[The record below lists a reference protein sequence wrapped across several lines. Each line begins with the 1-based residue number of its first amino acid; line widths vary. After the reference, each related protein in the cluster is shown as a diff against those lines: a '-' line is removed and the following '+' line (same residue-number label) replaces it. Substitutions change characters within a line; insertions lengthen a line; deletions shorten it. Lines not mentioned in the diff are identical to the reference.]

1 MARFG
6 PTGPIEVQGLEH
18 SVANL
23 SWGVLRGA
31 LGPSDGTAGAASNVP
46 SALGVLRHAEIYR
59 GVPQEIEE
67 AFAVLQKHVIR
78 DGQLY
83 PVAVAALPFLFDVL
97 RRGSPIATRVADLIA
112 LYASCASTVEVPVRD
127 RLFAIIAD
135 HAGEIVRWFGVHDR
149 AFAALAVHV
158 PQLRELYCAAVEG
171 AERVP
176 PEALLALV
184 ELPEPPDDAHALA
197 LAMLDADDSIS
208 RMCAAAFLAQHGDR
222 SPLLAT
228 RIDAELPPTAPATLE
243 KLVHGLWSPTVAR
256 PAVAPKLLDAEVT
269 FTGKKLVIVKAGTHN
284 VTLPWENA
292 TLERGDRL
300 QVGLTAHGQP
310 KLAVLTD
317 RKGNV
322 RVIDFSAQQSA

>member
-6 PTGPIEVQGLEH
+6 TTGPIEIQGLEH

-59 GVPQEIEE
+59 GVPQEIDE
-67 AFAVLQKHVIR
+67 AFDVLQQHVMR
-78 DGQLY
+78 DGRLY
-83 PVAVAALPFLFDVL
+83 PVAVATLPFLFEVI
-97 RRGSPIATRVADLIA
+97 RRDSPIATRVADLIA
-112 LYASCASTVEVPVRD
+112 RYASAASTVDAPVRD
-127 RLFAIIAD
+127 RMFTIISD
-135 HAGEIVRWFGVHDR
+135 HAGDIVRWFGKHDR
-149 AFAALAVHV
+149 AFAALAIHV
-158 PQLRELYCAAVEG
+158 RQLREIYSAAVEG

-176 PEALLALV
+176 PEALLAYV
-184 ELPEPPDDAHALA
+184 ELDDPPAETQWLA
-197 LAMLDADDSIS
+197 LAMLDAEDPMS
-208 RMCAAAFLAQHGDR
+208 RMCAAAFLARHGER
-222 SPLLAT
+222 SPQLAT
-228 RIDAELPPTAPATLE
+228 RIDAELPPSAPAELRDF
-243 KLVHGLWSPTVAR
+243 VNGLWTPTVVR
-256 PAVAPKLLDAEVT
+256 PTVAPKLLDAEVT
-269 FTGKKLVIVKAGTHN
+269 FTGKKLVIVKAGPHN
-284 VTLPWENA
+284 VTLPWEGA

-322 RVIDFSAQQSA
+322 RVIDFSARV

>member
-6 PTGPIEVQGLEH
+6 TTGPIEVQALEH

-46 SALGVLRHAEIYR
+46 SALGVVRHAEIYR

-67 AFAVLQKHVIR
+67 AFSVLEKHVMR

-83 PVAVAALPFLFDVL
+83 PVAVAALPFLFDVI
-97 RRGSPIATRVADLIA
+97 RRGSPLATRVAELIA
-112 LYASCASTVEVPVRD
+112 AYAAAAATVDVPVRD
-127 RLFAIIAD
+127 RLFAIITD
-135 HAGEIVRWFGVHDR
+135 HAGEIVRWFGTHDR

-158 PQLRELYCAAVEG
+158 PQMRELYCAAVEG

-184 ELPEPPDDAHALA
+184 ELTQPPDDAHGLA
-197 LAMLDADDSIS
+197 LAMLDAEDAIS

-222 SPLLAT
+222 SPQLAT
-228 RIDAELPPTAPATLE
+228 RIDAELPPSATSALE
-243 KLVHGLWSPTVAR
+243 TFDNKLWSPTVAR

-269 FTGKKLVIVKAGTHN
+269 FTGKKLVLVKAGSHN
-284 VTLPWENA
+284 VTLPWENS

-300 QVGLTAHGQP
+300 QVGLSAHGQP

-322 RVIDFSAQQSA
+322 RVIDFSQA

>member
-1 MARFG
+1 MSRFG
-6 PTGPIEVQGLEH
+6 TTGPIEVQGLEH

-31 LGPSDGTAGAASNVP
+31 RGPSDGTAGAASNVP

-67 AFAVLQKHVIR
+67 AFTVLEQHVMR

-83 PVAVAALPFLFDVL
+83 PVVVAAVPFLFDAL
-97 RRGSPIATRVADLIA
+97 RRGSPVATRIAQLIA
-112 LYASCASTVEVPVRD
+112 RYASAASSLEGPLRD
-127 RLFAIIAD
+127 RLLAIIAD
-135 HAGEIVRWFGVHDR
+135 HGAEIVRWFGSHDL
-149 AFAALAVHV
+149 AFAALAIHV
-158 PQLRELYCAAVEG
+158 PQLRALYSAAVEG

-184 ELPEPPDDAHALA
+184 ELPDPPADTQWLA
-197 LAMLDADDSIS
+197 LAMLDAEEPTA
-208 RMCAAAFLAQHGDR
+208 RMCAAAFLARHGER
-222 SPLLAT
+222 SPQLST
-228 RIDAELPPTAPATLE
+228 RIDTELPPSAQTTLHNFVG
-243 KLVHGLWSPTVAR
+243 KLWMPTIER
-256 PAVAPKLLDAEVT
+256 PAVAPKLVDAEVT
-269 FTGKKLVIVKAGTHN
+269 FTGKKLVLVKAGPHN
-284 VTLPWENA
+284 VTLPWEGA

-322 RVIDFSAQQSA
+322 RVIEFAAQAS